1 MGRNKL
7 LVGSLAVLISL
18 VGVTLMRVMSTVPQ
32 LGKAVETSP
41 KEPDSA
47 SLSESVRSLKSRLRE
62 IRRPVEGLLRRLEG
76 QRESVSGSKQ
86 LLPKN
91 FQLLWHENA
100 PREDRIFVMMVSFR
114 SQTCRRAVNA
124 LFANAKKAD
133 TVFLGLVEVHQ
144 PEDEPCIDP
153 QFALCNQSNF
163 CPTDNIRV
171 RRFPV
176 SEWQGASHARAISSE
191 LFHNEGFFLLL
202 SPLAIVLPNWDEVV
216 KGLYS
221 AARRSGGVSSPKL
234 VLTGHH
240 SGGILCGGK
249 VTERDARRRIEFE
262 ARRMN
267 LSSPLLV
274 PFISHDFLF
283 SESSLLAEVP
293 PDPLLRF
300 IDPWDD
306 ALLTAVRLFS
316 NGYTIY
322 NIGPPV
328 STEGTENVGSAAPS
342 VTPRETLERIDA
354 LIGVAPAQ
362 KRFDPGRFGL
372 GGLKTAMQ
380 YFLAAGIDVEKRTV
394 KDWCAK

>member
-1 MGRNKL
+1 
-7 LVGSLAVLISL
+7 
-18 VGVTLMRVMSTVPQ
+18 
-32 LGKAVETSP
+32 
-41 KEPDSA
+41 
-47 SLSESVRSLKSRLRE
+47 
-62 IRRPVEGLLRRLEG
+62 
-76 QRESVSGSKQ
+76 
-86 LLPKN
+86 
-91 FQLLWHENA
+91 
-100 PREDRIFVMMVSFR
+100 
-114 SQTCRRAVNA
+114 
-124 LFANAKKAD
+124 
-133 TVFLGLVEVHQ
+133 
-144 PEDEPCIDP
+144 
-153 QFALCNQSNF
+153 
-163 CPTDNIRV
+163 
-171 RRFPV
+171 
-176 SEWQGASHARAISSE
+176 
-191 LFHNEGFFLLL
+191 
-202 SPLAIVLPNWDEVV
+202 
-216 KGLYS
+216 
-221 AARRSGGVSSPKL
+221 
-234 VLTGHH
+234 
-240 SGGILCGGK
+240 
-249 VTERDARRRIEFE
+249 
-262 ARRMN
+262 MN